1 LAQRRQQQ
9 RVLVVFAVSA
19 DQAGSVGDGE
29 DAIDPNIPL
38 VDQDF
43 DLLGA
48 EVGGGCKHS
57 GYSGGANIEGA

>member
-1 LAQRRQQQ
+1 
-9 RVLVVFAVSA
+9 VLVVFAVSA

-29 DAIDPNIPL
+29 DVIDPNIPL

-48 EVGGGCKHS
+48 EVRGTGGWVS
-57 GYSGGANIEGA
+57 RE